1 MDGAVDGDIE
11 GVKTDCVNRRRSTE
25 RRRIASKSQRERARS
40 RRLLP
45 AVTSLCLLMIAGA
58 YLFLASPSV
67 AAAAPIS
74 GVMSQSSSTCNQQ
87 DLMNRAGLITSNI
100 SSGDAA
106 LLANRSYAYQSAVAG
121 SPSSVREVFNSV
133 AVVGNANLTR
143 CSISN
148 QSYEVAYSL
157 VGKTSLVGQL
167 SIWVSPSTGL
177 VTNVEISHS
186 VDSPKTS
193 TGQWSGYET
202 KAPAITGYT
211 PSATYSSWTGFGVSS
226 AESHCG
232 ATDFS
237 GGVCAISFWG
247 GLTAEGGGGN
257 GIAQSGVNG
266 VVECAGY
273 VFGITCSSAYAGWY
287 EFAPSNPNN
296 CLSFSSPNDDLYSY
310 VEYQGADSY
319 YAIIWDLTSGNYCS
333 GTASMS
339 MGAPSY
345 SQWML
350 ESESNGV
357 GGILDIPNFNFWFTS
372 AISSGYP
379 YPLSGYVASEND
391 VPDVNFGP
399 MDYNSGACSGD
410 YYSCFQVYWT

>member
-1 MDGAVDGDIE
+1 METESVSQPRSSG
-11 GVKTDCVNRRRSTE
+11 RRRV
-25 RRRIASKSQRERARS
+25 ASKAQRERARS
-40 RRLLP
+40 LRLSP
-45 AVTSLCLLMIAGA
+45 AVTSLCLLMIVGA
-58 YLFLASPSV
+58 YLSIASPSA
-67 AAAAPIS
+67 AAAAPTP
-74 GVMSQSSSTCNQQ
+74 GGTSQSSPICNQQ
-87 DLMNRAGLITSNI
+87 DLMNRASLVTSNI
-100 SSGDAA
+100 SKGEAA
-106 LLANRSYAYQSAVAG
+106 LLANQSYAYRSAIAEI
-121 SPSSVREVFNSV
+121 PSSVQELFNSV

-157 VGKTSLVGQL
+157 VGQVGLVGQV
-167 SIWVSPSTGL
+167 SIWVNPSTGL
-177 VTNVEISHS
+177 VTNFAVSHLF
-186 VDSPKTS
+186 DSPKSS

-202 KAPAITGYT
+202 KSPSITGYT
-211 PSATYSSWTGFGVSS
+211 PSATYSSWTGFGVSQ

-232 ATDFS
+232 ATVVS
-237 GGVCAISFWG
+237 AGVCAISFWG
-247 GLTAEGGGGN
+247 GLTAEGGGGS

-266 VVECAGY
+266 VVECIGY
-273 VFGITCSSAYAGWY
+273 LFGISCSSGYAGWY
-287 EFAPSNPNN
+287 EFYPSSPNN
-296 CLSFSSPNDDLYSY
+296 CLSFSSPNDDLYSH
-310 VEYQGADSY
+310 VEYQGSNSY

-333 GTASMS
+333 GTATMS

-350 ESESNGV
+350 ESDSNGV

-399 MDYNSGACSGD
+399 MDYNTGACSGD
-410 YYSCFQVYWT
+410 YDSCFQVYWT